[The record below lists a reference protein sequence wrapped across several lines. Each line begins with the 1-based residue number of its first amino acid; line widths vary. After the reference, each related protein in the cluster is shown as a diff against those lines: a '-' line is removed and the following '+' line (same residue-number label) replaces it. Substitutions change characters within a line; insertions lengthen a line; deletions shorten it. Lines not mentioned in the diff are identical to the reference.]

1 MTRQRGRSPVG
12 ERLFGTA
19 PFGKWQT
26 QTFIAGLTCNDPIAA
41 WVIRGAD

>member
-1 MTRQRGRSPVG
+1 MTWLRGRRRLG

-19 PFGKWQT
+19 LFGKWQT
-26 QTFIAGLTCNDPIAA
+26 QTFIAGLTCNDLIAA